1 MKTKLIIT
9 HLLTIS
15 ISSCFITASAMAQTQ
30 YVQPRVDKNGTFRE
44 GHYRTTKNANRYDN
58 LNANRYDNLNAESNG
73 RNLYTGKIA
82 REKDEYSNTPHYN
95 RSNPLSTP
103 DYGSSILK
111 SRSNCIRDLFTNKC
125 I

>member
-9 HLLTIS
+9 HLLTIP
-15 ISSCFITASAMAQTQ
+15 IASCLITASAMAQTQ

-44 GHYRTTKNANRYDN
+44 GHYRTTP
-58 LNANRYDNLNAESNG
+58 NANRYDNLNAESNG

-95 RSNPLSTP
+95 RSNPLSTT
-103 DYGSSILK
+103 DYGSGTRK